1 MDSVATLLPCIE
13 ALCKDLALAPDAADK
28 RRLLE
33 ADTQDAPEQML
44 HLLRGCGLRPR
55 LIAGRQELPER
66 YDGPLLAMIDRR
78 SWVYVPAYG
87 RDTQETLEI
96 FDPRAGGAVTV
107 SCAQFRQ
114 RWDGPAVLCV
124 RRIVRPARRR
134 PEGLQCLCV
143 IGRHHGLDLD
153 EARLAHSHAID
164 GDTISL
170 LQLREIARDCGLHGR
185 IRPLSW
191 ERALAFHDVF
201 PVLAATRAG
210 GFAILCNIQKTE
222 NGETGI
228 QALFPAAGDASSP
241 AALRLLNRAAFE
253 ELLADT
259 ALLLKRRHAIDDPEQ
274 PFGLP
279 WFLPEFLRHKRV
291 FAQIALAVAII
302 TVISLPADA
311 ALFSACHRQGASAP
325 DLCDAQRAC
334 RRHGGGH
341 PLQLRSGIPEKLSA
355 AVRHQQD

>member
-33 ADTQDAPEQML
+33 ADTQGAPEQML

-124 RRIVRPARRR
+124 RRTVRPARRR

-170 LQLREIARDCGLHGR
+170 LQLREIARDCG
-185 IRPLSW
+185 
-191 ERALAFHDVF
+191 F
-201 PVLAATRAG
+201 
-210 GFAILCNIQKTE
+210 
-222 NGETGI
+222 
-228 QALFPAAGDASSP
+228 
-241 AALRLLNRAAFE
+241 
-253 ELLADT
+253 T
-259 ALLLKRRHAIDDPEQ
+259 A
-274 PFGLP
+274 
-279 WFLPEFLRHKRV
+279 
-291 FAQIALAVAII
+291 
-302 TVISLPADA
+302 
-311 ALFSACHRQGASAP
+311 ASAP
-325 DLCDAQRAC
+325 FHGSGRWRSTTFFRCWPQRVRAVSPFSAIF
-334 RRHGGGH
+334 RRRRTAKRAFRRSF
-341 PLQLRSGIPEKLSA
+341 PLRGTPPLRRPC
-355 AVRHQQD
+355 VF